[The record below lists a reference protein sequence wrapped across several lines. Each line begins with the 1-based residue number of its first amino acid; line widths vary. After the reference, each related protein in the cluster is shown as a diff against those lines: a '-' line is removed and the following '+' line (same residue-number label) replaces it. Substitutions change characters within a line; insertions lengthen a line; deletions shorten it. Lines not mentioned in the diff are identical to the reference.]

1 MLRSDQAARAF
12 AVTVIIMN
20 TMIEHANEYATLALT
35 ILSIVWV
42 GYKLAN
48 EIRIR
53 KKLKNNK

>member
-1 MLRSDQAARAF
+1 MRLNSDQAAGAF

-35 ILSIVWV
+35 TLSIVSV

-48 EIRIR
+48 
-53 KKLKNNK
+53 